1 MFETPRHRW
10 IWSAAGFFHLAA
22 LACVVAAGST
32 ASRPEKAN
40 DGGLMLVVLE
50 DEAIVQPGEVPEGIA
65 TGKGAMVAQPVDF
78 TAVTTKTLPVIA
90 QPSAAA
96 VVAAPAAVATS
107 TKVESRG
114 VTPAEFVPP
123 AFLIRKEPVY
133 PERTRRAGIEGRV
146 VLKIL
151 ISATGAIRATEV
163 VVSSG
168 NQALDQSALQAVR
181 ASKFS
186 PARSDHSP
194 VESHATASYRF
205 ELR

>member
-1 MFETPRHRW
+1 
-10 IWSAAGFFHLAA
+10 
-22 LACVVAAGST
+22 
-32 ASRPEKAN
+32 
-40 DGGLMLVVLE
+40 MLVVLE

-65 TGKGAMVAQPVDF
+65 VGKGAVVAP
-78 TAVTTKTLPVIA
+78 TADLQVVTPQALPAIT
-90 QPSAAA
+90 QPSTTVV
-96 VVAAPAAVATS
+96 VVAPASVAVAN
-107 TKVESRG
+107 KVESRG
-114 VTPAEFVPP
+114 VSPAEFVPP

-151 ISATGAIRATEV
+151 ISATGAIRSTEV

-186 PARSDHSP
+186 PAQADHLP

>member
-1 MFETPRHRW
+1 
-10 IWSAAGFFHLAA
+10 
-22 LACVVAAGST
+22 
-32 ASRPEKAN
+32 
-40 DGGLMLVVLE
+40 MLVVLE
-50 DEAIVQPGEVPEGIA
+50 DEAIVRPGEVPEGVA
-65 TGKGAMVAQPVDF
+65 VGKGAVVAQAADNPV
-78 TAVTTKTLPVIA
+78 VTTKAEVAIV
-90 QPSAAA
+90 QPAAA
-96 VVAAPAAVATS
+96 TVVAAPAPVVSSA
-107 TKVESRG
+107 KVESRG

-133 PERTRRAGIEGRV
+133 PDKTRRAGIEGRV
-146 VLKIL
+146 VLKIF
-151 ISATGAIRATEV
+151 ISATGVIRSTEV

-186 PARSDHSP
+186 PAISDHLP